1 MAVRSGLVNRFDFQC
16 LQEEGL
22 TETNAMLNEENPKA
36 EVLLRATLE
45 EVAFSCT
52 QYLTNTKLGL
62 SGQGTGKTKL
72 DKERMKLCQ
81 REIVT

>member
-1 MAVRSGLVNRFDFQC
+1 
-16 LQEEGL
+16 
-22 TETNAMLNEENPKA
+22 MLNEEDPKA
-36 EVLLRATLE
+36 EVLLRSTLE

-81 REIVT
+81 REIVSYIQ